1 MNVESVKS
9 IIQTRDLSRHGDTAW
24 AGLLEVDGAGHLGGA
39 LQHADCL
46 DHRDQL
52 DLCLEMWDWSIV
64 VYNTDSQQEAAIL
77 YTDNLWFVQQVVT
90 ILHNS
95 THL

>member
-9 IIQTRDLSRHGDTAW
+9 IIQTGDLSRHGDAAG

-46 DHRDQL
+46 DHLDQL
-52 DLCLEMWDWSIV
+52 DLCLEMWD
-64 VYNTDSQQEAAIL
+64 
-77 YTDNLWFVQQVVT
+77 
-90 ILHNS
+90 
-95 THL
+95 

>member
-9 IIQTRDLSRHGDTAW
+9 IIQARDLSRHGDAAG

-52 DLCLEMWDWSIV
+52 DLCLEMWD
-64 VYNTDSQQEAAIL
+64 
-77 YTDNLWFVQQVVT
+77 
-90 ILHNS
+90 
-95 THL
+95 